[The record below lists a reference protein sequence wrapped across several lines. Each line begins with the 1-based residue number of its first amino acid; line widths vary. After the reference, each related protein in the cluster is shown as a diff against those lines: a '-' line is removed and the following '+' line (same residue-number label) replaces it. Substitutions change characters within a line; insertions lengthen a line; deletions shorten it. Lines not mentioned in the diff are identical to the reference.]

1 MKGIRTRGGVEITH
15 ADLPVLGA
23 SSKVFSIRA
32 KAHAANVQVAVLVR
46 LVIDEDTVL
55 MLMTYQAP

>member
-1 MKGIRTRGGVEITH
+1 MTH

-23 SSKVFSIRA
+23 GSKVFSIRA

-55 MLMTYQAP
+55 ILMMYQAP

>member
-1 MKGIRTRGGVEITH
+1 MKGIKTKGRITH

-46 LVIDEDTVL
+46 LVVDEDTVL
-55 MLMTYQAP
+55 M